1 MYCVIMAG
9 GSGTRFW
16 PLSRE
21 KKPKQF
27 LRIFGKRSLIQSTL
41 LRFKPM
47 VNWEDIYIVAKKSQE
62 VEMKKHILKV
72 PPENL
77 LFEPFG
83 KNTAPC
89 IGLAAI
95 VIQKKDPDGI
105 MVVSPADHLVKKETV
120 FRKTIDAAV
129 KLASG
134 KQGLVTIGISPDR
147 PATGYGYIQVG
158 EKTDSFNKIE
168 AFSVKTFAEKPDLA
182 TAQRFLESGDFFW
195 NSGIFI
201 FRVSVFLKALEE
213 FLPDLY
219 QSLLEIQNHFGKT
232 DYNEVLQRV
241 YKQIRGISIDYGVME
256 KAKNVYLV
264 KGDFVWNDLGG
275 WEQMYKLSPKAKN
288 GNFTSGNAVL
298 LDTKKSYV
306 HTSDGVV
313 AVLGLEDVIVVQEKG
328 AVLVCKR
335 DQGEKVKQ
343 IVELLKR
350 QKLSEYI

>member
-27 LRIFGKRSLIQSTL
+27 LTIFGKRSLIQSTL
-41 LRFKPM
+41 MRFKPI
-47 VNWEDIYIVAKKSQE
+47 VNWEDIYVVAKKTQE
-62 VEMKKHILKV
+62 EEIKKHILEV
-72 PPENL
+72 PQENL

-105 MVVSPADHLVKKETV
+105 MIVSPADHLVKKEAV
-120 FRKTIDAAV
+120 FRRTVDAAV
-129 KLASG
+129 KLAG
-134 KQGLVTIGISPDR
+134 EKEGLVTIGISPDR
-147 PATGYGYIQVG
+147 PATGYGYIQVD
-158 EKTDSFNKIE
+158 ERIDLINKTE
-168 AFSVKTFAEKPDLA
+168 VFSVKTFAEKPNLA

-201 FRVSVFLKALEE
+201 FQVSVFLKTLEE

-219 QSLLEIQNHFGKT
+219 ESLLEIQSHFGKS
-232 DYNEVLQRV
+232 DYEEALQRV

-264 KGDFVWNDLGG
+264 KGNFAWNDLGG
-275 WEQMYKLSPKAKN
+275 WEQMHKLSPKDKN
-288 GNFTSGNAVL
+288 GNFTSGNIIL
-298 LDTKKSYV
+298 LDTKNSYV
-306 HTSDGVV
+306 HASGGVV
-313 AVLGLEDVIVVQEKG
+313 AVLGLEDVVVVQEKG
-328 AVLVCKR
+328 AILVCKR
-335 DQGEKVKQ
+335 ERGEEVKQ

-350 QKLSEYI
+350 QKLSKYI

>member
-27 LRIFGKRSLIQSTL
+27 LTIFGKRSLIQSTL
-41 LRFKPM
+41 IRFKPI
-47 VNWEDIYIVAKKSQE
+47 VNWEDIYVVAKKTQE
-62 VEMKKHILKV
+62 EEIKKHILEV
-72 PPENL
+72 PQENL

-95 VIQKKDPDGI
+95 VIHKKDPDGI
-105 MVVSPADHLVKKETV
+105 MIVSPADHFVKKEAV
-120 FRKTIDAAV
+120 FRRTVDAAV
-129 KLASG
+129 KLASE
-134 KQGLVTIGISPDR
+134 KEGLVTIGISPDR
-147 PATGYGYIQVG
+147 PATGYGYIQIG
-158 EKTDSFNKIE
+158 EKVDSINKTE
-168 AFSVKTFAEKPDLA
+168 VFSVKTFAEKPDVA

-201 FRVSVFLKALEE
+201 FRISVFLKALEE

-219 QSLLEIQNHFGKT
+219 ESLLEIQSHIGKS
-232 DYNEVLQRV
+232 DYEEVLQRV
-241 YKQIRGISIDYGVME
+241 YKQIRSISIDYGVME

-264 KGDFVWNDLGG
+264 KGNFVWNDLGG
-275 WEQMYKLSPKAKN
+275 WEQMYKLSPKDKN
-288 GNFTSGNAVL
+288 GNFTSGNIIL
-298 LDTKKSYV
+298 LDTKNSYA
-306 HTSDGVV
+306 HASDGVI
-313 AVLGLEDVIVVQEKG
+313 AVLGLEDVVVVQEKG
-328 AVLVCKR
+328 TVLVCKR
-335 DQGEKVKQ
+335 ERGEDVKQ

-350 QKLSEYI
+350 QKLSKYI

>member
-27 LRIFGKRSLIQSTL
+27 LTIFGKRSLIQSTL

-47 VNWEDIYIVAKKSQE
+47 VNWEDIYVVAKKTQE
-62 VEMKKHILKV
+62 EEIKKHILEV
-72 PPENL
+72 PQENL

-89 IGLAAI
+89 IGLAAA
-95 VIQKKDPDGI
+95 VIQKRDPDGI
-105 MVVSPADHLVKKETV
+105 MIVSPADHLVKKEAV

-129 KLASG
+129 KLASE
-134 KQGLVTIGISPDR
+134 KDGLVTIGIFPDR
-147 PATGYGYIQVG
+147 PATGYGYIQVD
-158 EKTDSFNKIE
+158 EKIDSINKTE
-168 AFSVKTFAEKPDLA
+168 AFTVKTFAEKPDLA

-201 FRVSVFLKALEE
+201 FRISVFLKALEK

-219 QSLLEIQNHFGKT
+219 ESLLEIQAHLGKP
-232 DYNEVLQRV
+232 DYEEVLQKA

-264 KGDFVWNDLGG
+264 KGDFLWNDLGG
-275 WEQMYKLSPKAKN
+275 WEQMYKLSHRDKN
-288 GNFTSGNAVL
+288 GNFTSGNVVL
-298 LDTKKSYV
+298 LDTKNSYV
-306 HTSDGVV
+306 HTTEGVV
-313 AVLGLEDVIVVQEKG
+313 AVLGLEDIVVIHEKG
-328 AVLVCKR
+328 AILVCKR
-335 DQGEKVKQ
+335 DEGEKVKQ

-350 QKLSEYI
+350 QKLTKYI